1 MKAFNR
7 RDFLKAMGVSS
18 LALFGGNTFFDSKAL
33 AAVRTNQLLLPGNS
47 GVLGLFSPSGPFVI
61 EAGLS
66 SLEILQG
73 KETGLW
79 VYKAE
84 QNGASFINPV
94 IKIKKGDLFNA
105 TLNNALSEPTIIHW
119 HGLNVDAKND
129 GHPADAIP
137 GGSSYPYEF
146 TVANRAG
153 TYWYHTH
160 AHGLTGKQAYYGL
173 AGFYVV
179 EDDEE
184 LALQDA
190 LDLEFGKNDIPLLL
204 QDKRFDSNG
213 NLIYSSGGMGMMGGM
228 DGFLGNTVLAN
239 LTHNAFMDVDTRI
252 YRFRILNG
260 SNSRIYR
267 LAFRR
272 GFAQVP
278 FSIIGT
284 DSGLLDAPRQAN
296 EVFLA
301 PGERVDVLL
310 DLTRTAV
317 GSVVN
322 LTSRAFRGMDM
333 MGRRGMMGLFG
344 GMGMFGGGC
353 ANGSALQVLRLQVT
367 KKISYDKTVP
377 SELSTL
383 DPPDEN
389 TNTTRD
395 FTLSFAYMRWL
406 INGDSYSESSV
417 PVTVNEGSHE
427 IWRFLNPLLIPTV
440 T

>member
-1 MKAFNR
+1 MKTCNR
-7 RDFLKAMGVSS
+7 RDFLKTMGVSGLVLLGSQS
-18 LALFGGNTFFDSKAL
+18 LFATKAG
-33 AAVRTNQLLLPGNS
+33 AAVRTNPLLLPGDS
-47 GVLGLFSPSGPFVI
+47 GVLGVLKPTAPFTLN
-61 EAGLS
+61 AGLS

-94 IKIKKGDLFNA
+94 IKVKKGDLFSA
-105 TLNNALSEPTIIHW
+105 TLENGLSEPTIIHW
-119 HGLNVDAKND
+119 HGLHVDTKND
-129 GHPADAIP
+129 GHPADAIS
-137 GGSSYPYEF
+137 GGGSYPYEF

-173 AGFYVV
+173 AGFYIV

-184 LALQDA
+184 LALQEA

-213 NLIYSSGGMGMMGGM
+213 NLMYSSGGMPMMGGM

-239 LTHNAFMDVDTRI
+239 LTHNASMDVETRI

-267 LAFRR
+267 LAFLR
-272 GFAQVP
+272 GLAQVP

-284 DSGLLDAPRQAN
+284 DGGLLDSPRQAN

-310 DLTRTAV
+310 DLTGAAV
-317 GSVVN
+317 GSVVR
-322 LTSRAFRGMDM
+322 LASLPFSGMDM
-333 MGRRGMMGLFG
+333 MGKG
-344 GMGMFGGGC
+344 
-353 ANGSALQVLRLQVT
+353 
-367 KKISYDKTVP
+367 
-377 SELSTL
+377 E
-383 DPPDEN
+383 
-389 TNTTRD
+389 
-395 FTLSFAYMRWL
+395 
-406 INGDSYSESSV
+406 
-417 PVTVNEGSHE
+417 
-427 IWRFLNPLLIPTV
+427 
-440 T
+440 